1 MENMGDTGGM
11 LYCGLE
17 GGRLSGLTCDKIRAQ
32 VQSYMSSEEVQV
44 AQARGS
50 V

>member
-11 LYCGLE
+11 LCCSLE
-17 GGRLSGLTCDKIRAQ
+17 GGRLSGLICDEIQAQ
-32 VQSYMSSEEVQV
+32 VQSHMSSEEVQV

-50 V
+50 D